1 MTDQVSSP
9 VAAPPP
15 ARRGLRRY
23 ARLAGRILLVCWFV
37 FGGLF
42 VVLRTLT
49 PWVGE
54 QREWLAAELS
64 EASGL
69 PVSIEHLEA
78 DWSGL
83 RPRLHLGGL
92 AVHDQDGQAVLQL
105 EQIDATLAWASLLY
119 WEPRFHQLEIIG
131 PDLALGR
138 SRDGVFTVAGLR
150 VGAGGGKGAD
160 EDAGEGGGLLAWL
173 LEQQHVAVRNAS
185 LSWHDELRAAPVLA
199 LHDVQF
205 VLERGLLRHRFSL
218 HARPPA
224 ELASAL
230 DIRGELRHVAVDD
243 LAATA
248 GRLHVDLARADLG
261 GWSQWVDY
269 PVPLAGHGGLQLW
282 LENDGAGSVT
292 ADANVVLDQVAAR
305 LGTDLPALNLAHLRG
320 EFRFRRAPGI
330 NEVSAHN
337 LVMATS
343 ASEKSHTAE
352 GRDFRFQLRQAT
364 DGTVSGGSLSASVL
378 DLAAL
383 VRLAETLPLPV
394 NVRTQLAAFAPH
406 GLIREFEL
414 SWDGAADAPRAWTVH
429 AGFEQAGLSAN
440 GKIPGLGGLS
450 GSIAGNHEAGRIQ
463 LDGANTYI
471 DLPAVFDESRLSLAR
486 FKADVSWRRDGERL
500 ELALDNANFA
510 NEDAAG
516 NASGRYW
523 VTPDAPGEIDL
534 SAQLTRAD
542 GSAVW
547 RYLPKVVG
555 QDTYAWVK
563 SAVQRGKVSDTLLRL
578 KGNLADFPFRDGRG
592 EFLVAIKVS
601 DARLDYAQG
610 WPAIEGIEGEV
621 RFAGPALFI
630 EAGKGRIFGAQ
641 LAQVKVA
648 IPDLASGRMNIDGQ
662 AQGQGADFIR
672 FINESPLA
680 KILADTA
687 AALDVTGNGQ
697 IQLQMMMPLTQPGAT
712 EVHGS
717 YRFSNNRIR
726 FPGNWPAIENA
737 SGEVRFTGDSLS
749 IPAFKA
755 RLLGEPMTLSAT
767 TRASGRVD
775 FKASGQ
781 ASAVVAQQWLGW
793 PWLAEISG
801 SLPWQ
806 AEFSLDHGVK
816 AFTVRSTLN
825 GLISQLPTP
834 FTKDAG
840 ETWPLSLQGTA
851 APGKP
856 LRLDASLGEHLQTVL
871 ERSDDGTWRGG
882 IGFNQ
887 PPKMANRGVDVV
899 ATVDELDV
907 DAWRRVLAGEE
918 GEQGVPSSYAL
929 PLAKVTLNAQ
939 HVHVF
944 GQFLSA
950 FRLRAAA
957 EEDGWSA
964 QLDSDHA
971 VGELIWYQGGDGMLA
986 ARFQRLRLERADDN
1000 DSDNEDATPDLRSLP
1015 GLDVRVSKFA
1025 LGEIDLGRVELRA
1038 HNQGKRWR
1046 LEHFSIEHP
1055 DAHVSGSGQ
1064 WTPGATPRT
1073 DIDFVLGTT
1082 NIGKFLRALGYHDT
1096 VKGGIA
1102 TLEGKL
1108 NWRGA
1113 PIHIDYPSL
1122 AGQLGLVATNGQ
1134 FVQLKPGVGRL
1145 LGVLSLQALP
1155 RRITLDF
1162 RDVFSHG
1169 LVFDRIAGKVE
1180 VDKGVLRTEEGIHIE
1195 GPAARILM
1203 RGEADLNA
1211 ETQHLRVAVQ
1221 PVMSESV
1228 AIVAA
1233 ASLVNPVAGAV
1244 TYLGQKV
1251 LGDPIEKLFAYEYRI
1266 TGSWGDPVVEKM
1278 RSTAAATVL
1287 PEGHQEA
1294 EKSDEGVR

>member
-1 MTDQVSSP
+1 
-9 VAAPPP
+9 
-15 ARRGLRRY
+15 
-23 ARLAGRILLVCWFV
+23 VCWFI

-42 VVLRTLT
+42 VVLRTLM
-49 PWVGE
+49 PMVGE
-54 QREWLAAELS
+54 QREWLATELS
-64 EASGL
+64 QASGL
-69 PVSIEHLEA
+69 PVSIDHLET

-92 AVHDQDGQAVLQL
+92 AVHDHDGRAVLQL
-105 EQIDATLAWASLLY
+105 EQIDATLAWSSLLH
-119 WEPRFHQLEIIG
+119 WEPRFHRLEIIG

-138 SRDGVFTVAGLR
+138 TREGVFTVAGLR
-150 VGAGGGKGAD
+150 VGAGGGNA
-160 EDAGEGGGLLAWL
+160 AGGSEGGGLLAWL
-173 LEQQHVAVRNAS
+173 LEQQRVVVRNAS
-185 LSWHDELRAAPVLA
+185 LNWHDELRAAPPLA

-205 VLERGLLRHRFSL
+205 VFERGLLRHRFAL
-218 HARPPA
+218 HARPPV
-224 ELASAL
+224 ELASVL
-230 DIRGELRHVAVDD
+230 DIRGELRRFAVDD

-248 GRLHVDLARADLG
+248 GRLYVDLARADLG
-261 GWSQWVDY
+261 GWSPWVDY
-269 PVPLAGHGGLQLW
+269 PVPLAGHGGLKLW
-282 LENDGAGSVT
+282 LENDGAGTVS
-292 ADANVVLDQVAAR
+292 ADADVVLDQVAAR
-305 LGTDLPALNLAHLRG
+305 LGADLPALNLAHLRG
-320 EFRFRRAPGI
+320 EFSFRRAPGI
-330 NEVSAHN
+330 NEVSARN

-343 ASEKSHTAE
+343 APGEKRTAE
-352 GRDFRFQLRQAT
+352 GGDFRFQLRQAT

-378 DLAAL
+378 DLAGL

-394 NVRTQLAAFAPH
+394 NVRAQLAAFAPH
-406 GLIREFEL
+406 GRIRAFEL
-414 SWDGAADAPRAWTVH
+414 GWDGAADAPQAWTLH
-429 AGFEQAGLSAN
+429 AGFEQVGLSAHE
-440 GKIPGLGGLS
+440 KIPGLGGLS
-450 GSIAGNHEAGRIQ
+450 GSIEGNHEAGRIH
-463 LDGANTYI
+463 LDGENTYI
-471 DLPAVFDESRLSLAR
+471 DLPAVFDESRLALAR

-523 VTPDAPGEIDL
+523 VTPGAPGEIDL

-555 QDTYAWVK
+555 QNTYAWVK
-563 SAVQRGKVSDTLLRL
+563 SAIQRGKVSDTLLRL

-621 RFAGPALFI
+621 RFAGPALTI
-630 EAGKGRIFGAQ
+630 TANRGRIFGAQ
-641 LAQVKVA
+641 LAQVNVA

-662 AQGQGADFIR
+662 ANGQGADFVR

-680 KILADTA
+680 QILADTA
-687 AALDVTGNGQ
+687 AVLDVAGNGQ
-697 IQLQMMMPLTQPGAT
+697 IQLQMMMPLAEPGAT
-712 EVHGS
+712 TVKGS

-737 SGEVRFTGDSLS
+737 SGEVRFTGNSLT
-749 IPAFKA
+749 IPAIRA
-755 RLLGEPMTLSAT
+755 RMLGEPMTISAT
-767 TRASGRVD
+767 TSAAGRVE

-781 ASAVVAQQWLGW
+781 ASVAAARQWLDW
-793 PWLAEISG
+793 PWLAALDG
-801 SLPWQ
+801 SIPWQ
-806 AEFSLDHGVK
+806 AELSLDHGAK
-816 AFTVRSTLN
+816 AFTVHSTLS
-825 GLISQLPTP
+825 GLRAHLPAP

-840 ETWPLSLQGTA
+840 EFWPLSLKGNT

-856 LRLDASLGEHLQTVL
+856 LRLDASLGEHLQAAL
-871 ERSDDGTWRGG
+871 ERSEEGAWRGG

-887 PPKMANRGVDVV
+887 APGMANKGVDFA

-907 DAWRRVLAGEE
+907 DAWRRVLEGGE
-918 GEQGVPSSYAL
+918 GDTPADSAL
-929 PLAKVTLNAQ
+929 PLAKIAVDAQ

-944 GQFLSA
+944 GQYLSA

-957 EEDGWSA
+957 EDEGWSA
-964 QLDSDHA
+964 HVDSDHA
-971 VGELIWYQGGDGMLA
+971 VGELLWQQGGDGMLA
-986 ARFQRLRLERADDN
+986 ARFQRLRLESGN
-1000 DSDNEDATPDLRSLP
+1000 DRDGDEEATPDLRSLP
-1015 GLDVRVSKFA
+1015 GLDVRVAKFA
-1025 LGEIDLGRVELRA
+1025 LGELDLGRVELRA

-1046 LEHFSIEHP
+1046 LAHFSIEHP

-1064 WTPGATPRT
+1064 WIPGTMPRT
-1073 DIDFVLGTT
+1073 EIDFVLSTT
-1082 NIGKFLRALGYHDT
+1082 NIGRFLRALGYPDA
-1096 VKGGIA
+1096 VRGGIA

-1108 NWRGA
+1108 NWHGV

-1122 AGQLGLVATNGQ
+1122 AGQLGLAATNGQ
-1134 FVQLKPGVGRL
+1134 FAQLEPGVGRL

-1169 LVFDRIAGKVE
+1169 FVFDRIAGKVE
-1180 VDKGVLRTEEGIHIE
+1180 VGNGVMRSAEGIHIE
-1195 GPAARILM
+1195 GPAAKILM
-1203 RGEADLNA
+1203 RGEADLSA
-1211 ETQHLRVAVQ
+1211 ETQNLRVGVQ

-1233 ASLVNPVAGAV
+1233 AGLVNPVAGAV

-1251 LGDPIEKLFAYEYRI
+1251 LGDPIEKLFAYEYKI
-1266 TGSWGDPVVEKM
+1266 TGSWADPVVEKV
-1278 RSTAAATVL
+1278 RSTAATAVL
-1287 PEGHQEA
+1287 PGA
-1294 EKSDEGVR
+1294 E